1 MALGMRTA
9 SANAARAGRPQVL
22 RLTSLLKL
30 SQTMQ
35 VHHDADIPPTLAYLK
50 LPQNVTQNHFTH
62 IVQRIQWLQMQQRLL
77 AQGVGK
83 FLQKGM
89 QTGRGSLQKG
99 GKAGRQAEGNASGK
113 RLSHAILSQ
122 QTWVRWLQTLII
134 KSQARNAGLVPTLAS
149 AVLSIPGMPLGKLAR
164 QGSSPLLTRLLMQH
178 SAALVLELSGQRN
191 RQTAHAQF
199 SPGIIAGASSALVL
213 LQRQAMVRANSA
225 RTSIGTDRRTSKTNS
240 RSATQSHADSVFSAM
255 HTVSMTRSNRLERI
269 LLRLLTPP
277 GKMKYE
283 FAEQGRNLINV
294 MRTHS
299 SVALEVRSGARA
311 LIETLLPWYLRS
323 RLRDVGNS
331 LAQTFLQQGA
341 QKRWQRTVMR
351 SHEVRGAAA
360 ESMLLRLL
368 HLGPAKATSMS
379 DSARQ
384 TRSTGHT
391 VASMLRAQVDMI
403 WQTSL
408 RQYVLKQT
416 GRRLPAYS
424 SSPAL
429 GRQQVNL
436 EQPMLRQ
443 SDADRAS
450 LSHLSRV
457 ARWREMASR
466 MNVPD
471 MLELISRR
479 STLLAARRIHPAAQA
494 GHSTM
499 SEPAAIRL
507 TLVQQAFG
515 PPLVQPPYQNGMVA
529 QPMELVP
536 YRSRQS
542 VTQVLRET
550 HTNRSWQ
557 DGLQVQMQ
565 KLIQSQLTSVERT
578 IQMKVVQELTQRNQ
592 DVLHQV
598 VVDSLFSPPVMR
610 VLTDRLCSAV
620 EKRTA
625 IEHYRKGAN

>member
-1 MALGMRTA
+1 MVLGMRTA
-9 SANAARAGRPQVL
+9 SANAARANRPQVL

-30 SQTMQ
+30 RQTMQ

-89 QTGRGSLQKG
+89 QTGRGSVHKG
-99 GKAGRQAEGNASGK
+99 NKARRQAEGNTSDK
-113 RLSHAILSQ
+113 RLSHAVFSQ

-134 KSQARNAGLVPTLAS
+134 KSQARNTGLVPVLAPAS
-149 AVLSIPGMPLGKLAR
+149 LTMSGIPLGKLAG

-178 SAALVLELSGQRN
+178 SAALMMGLSGQRS
-191 RQTAHAQF
+191 RQTAHAQL
-199 SPGIIAGASSALVL
+199 SPGIHAGTSSALVL
-213 LQRQAMVRANSA
+213 LQRQVMVRARPVRS
-225 RTSIGTDRRTSKTNS
+225 SIGTDRKISKINS
-240 RSATQSHADSVFSAM
+240 RSTAQGHVDSMFSAM
-255 HTVSMTRSNRLERI
+255 HALSVTRSNRLERM

-283 FAEQGRNLINV
+283 FAEQGRHLINV

-351 SHEVRGAAA
+351 AHEVRGAAA
-360 ESMLLRLL
+360 ESMLLRVL
-368 HLGPAKATSMS
+368 HMRPAKATGMS
-379 DSARQ
+379 GAARQ
-384 TRSTGHT
+384 TRSTGHA

-408 RQYVLKQT
+408 RQYVLRQT

-424 SSPAL
+424 SSPVL
-429 GRQQVNL
+429 GRQQANL

-450 LSHLSRV
+450 LSHLGKV

-471 MLELISRR
+471 MLALIRRR
-479 STLLAARRIHPAAQA
+479 SSLVAVHRTPPPAQA
-494 GHSTM
+494 GHNTM
-499 SEPAAIRL
+499 SEPASVRL
-507 TLVQQAFG
+507 TLAQQAFG
-515 PPLVQPPYQNGMVA
+515 PPMVQPLYQHGIAA
-529 QPMELVP
+529 QNAELIP

-557 DGLQVQMQ
+557 AGLQVEMK
-565 KLIQSQLTSVERT
+565 KLIESQLTTVERS

-592 DVLHQV
+592 NTMHQV

-620 EKRTA
+620 EKRSA
-625 IEHYRKGAN
+625 IEQYRKGAN

>member
-1 MALGMRTA
+1 
-9 SANAARAGRPQVL
+9 
-22 RLTSLLKL
+22 
-30 SQTMQ
+30 MQ
-35 VHHDADIPPTLAYLK
+35 VHHDGDMPPTLAYLK

-89 QTGRGSLQKG
+89 QASRSHLQKG
-99 GKAGRQAEGNASGK
+99 GKAGRQAESNASGK
-113 RLSHAILSQ
+113 RLSHAMLSQ

-134 KSQARNAGLVPTLAS
+134 KSQARNAGQVPTLTSAS
-149 AVLSIPGMPLGKLAR
+149 SVMPGMPLGKLAG
-164 QGSSPLLTRLLMQH
+164 QGASPLLTRLLMQH
-178 SAALVLELSGQRN
+178 SATLVMGLSGKWS
-191 RQTAHAQF
+191 RQTADTLLN
-199 SPGIIAGASSALVL
+199 SGISTWASSALVL
-213 LQRQAMVRANSA
+213 LQRQAMLRA
-225 RTSIGTDRRTSKTNS
+225 RPTKTRIGTDRKISTANS
-240 RSATQSHADSVFSAM
+240 SLVTQSHTASVFSAM
-255 HTVSMTRSNRLERI
+255 HTLSATRSNRLERM

-294 MRTHS
+294 MRTRS

-351 SHEVRGAAA
+351 SHEVRGTAA
-360 ESMLLRLL
+360 ESILLRVL
-368 HLGPAKATSMS
+368 HLRSVKATGMS
-379 DSARQ
+379 AYARQ
-384 TRSTGHT
+384 TRSTGNT

-408 RQYVLKQT
+408 RQYVSRQT

-424 SSPAL
+424 SSPVL

-450 LSHLSRV
+450 LSNLGRV

-466 MNVPD
+466 MNAPD
-471 MLELISRR
+471 MLALIRR
-479 STLLAARRIHPAAQA
+479 RTTLVAMRGTYLPPQT
-494 GHSTM
+494 GHSAM
-499 SEPAAIRL
+499 PEPAAIRL
-507 TLVQQAFG
+507 TLAQQAFE
-515 PPLVQPPYQNGMVA
+515 PPLMQPPYQNGMVA
-529 QPMELVP
+529 QPMELIP

-578 IQMKVVQELTQRNQ
+578 IQTKVVQELTQRNQ

>member
-1 MALGMRTA
+1 MRTA
-9 SANAARAGRPQVL
+9 SANAARASRPQVL

-35 VHHDADIPPTLAYLK
+35 VHHDADIPTTLAYLK

-83 FLQKGM
+83 FLQKSM

-113 RLSHAILSQ
+113 RLSHAMLSQ
-122 QTWVRWLQTLII
+122 QTWVRWLQILII

-149 AVLSIPGMPLGKLAR
+149 AALAIPRMPLGKLAR

-191 RQTAHAQF
+191 RQTARAQF
-199 SPGIIAGASSALVL
+199 SPGIIAGASSALLL
-213 LQRQAMVRANSA
+213 LQRQAMVWANSA
-225 RTSIGTDRRTSKTNS
+225 RTSIGIDRRTSKTNP
-240 RSATQSHADSVFSAM
+240 RPATQSHADSVFSAM

-360 ESMLLRLL
+360 ESMLLRVL
-368 HLGPAKATSMS
+368 HLRPVKVTGMS
-379 DSARQ
+379 GSTRQ
-384 TRSTGHT
+384 ARSTGHT

-403 WQTSL
+403 WQASL
-408 RQYVLKQT
+408 RQYVSRQT
-416 GRRLPAYS
+416 GHRLPAYS

-471 MLELISRR
+471 MLAWIRRR
-479 STLLAARRIHPAAQA
+479 STLLAARRTHPQAQA
-494 GHSTM
+494 GHSAM
-499 SEPAAIRL
+499 SEPASVRL
-507 TLVQQAFG
+507 TLAQQAFG